1 MRRLPIFFLLDVS
14 ESMVGQPLNAVEEG
28 MKRIITSLRQDP
40 SALETAYI
48 SIIAFAGK
56 AKVLSPLTDIISFY
70 PPKLPI
76 GGGTSLGLGLITL
89 MREIDEKVVLKSS
102 TQQRDWKPLVF
113 LITDGKPTD
122 NTNEAVREWKEN
134 YASKATMVAI
144 TLGDYANVSI
154 LKQLTPH
161 VLLYEGSSDDDFKRF
176 FDWISAS
183 VQSHSQAIEQNRG
196 DKTGID
202 LQKMGTMLKEISD
215 EKPSNDT
222 PIDNN
227 TVVLTGRCQGNKQPY
242 LIKYEKAI
250 TELVLQKYVTSRNY
264 KLNGCYP
271 ITDEYFEWSTKESNH
286 EINISQ
292 LDGFPSCP
300 YCANASALASCGF
313 CQKNMCISGEGI
325 AICPWCN
332 GKNNFM
338 FTDEDF
344 SIQRGK
350 G

>member
-14 ESMVGQPLNAVEEG
+14 ESMVGQPLNSVEEG
-28 MKRIITSLRQDP
+28 MNRIVSSLRQDP

-56 AKVLSPLTDIISFY
+56 AEVLSPLTDIISFY

-89 MREIDEKVVLKSS
+89 MREIDKKVILRSS

-122 NTNEAVREWKEN
+122 NTKEAIQEWKDN
-134 YASKATMVAI
+134 YTNRATMVAI
-144 TLGDYANVSI
+144 TLGDCANISI

-161 VLLYEGSSDDDFKRF
+161 VLVYEGSSDDDFKRF

-183 VQSHSQAIEQNRG
+183 VQSHSQAIEQNRS
-196 DKTGID
+196 DKHGIN
-202 LQKMGTMLKEISD
+202 LQKMGDTLKKASD
-215 EKPSNDT
+215 EKSNV
-222 PIDNN
+222 DNN
-227 TVVLTGRCQGNKQPY
+227 TVVLTGRCQKSKQPY
-242 LIKYEKAI
+242 LIKYEKFV
-250 TELVLQKYVTSRNY
+250 TEPIFQKYVTAKNY

-271 ITDEYFEWSTKESNH
+271 ITEEYFKWSSKDDND

-300 YCANASALASCGF
+300 YCANISALASCGF
-313 CQKNMCISGEGI
+313 CHKNMCIGGEGV

-332 GKNNFM
+332 KKNRFI
-338 FTDEDF
+338 FTDDDF

>member
-1 MRRLPIFFLLDVS
+1 MRRLPIFFLLDIS
-14 ESMVGQPLNAVEEG
+14 ESMVGQPLNSVEEG
-28 MKRIITSLRQDP
+28 MSRIVSSLRQDP

-56 AKVLSPLTDIISFY
+56 AKVLSPLTDIVSFY

-76 GGGTSLGLGLITL
+76 GGGTSLGLGLTTL
-89 MREIDEKVVLKSS
+89 MREIDKKVILRSS

-122 NTNEAVREWKEN
+122 NTKEAIKEWKDN
-134 YASKATMVAI
+134 YTNRATMVAI
-144 TLGDYANVSI
+144 TLGDYANISI

-161 VLLYEGSSDDDFKRF
+161 VLVYEGSSDDEFKRF

-183 VQSHSQAIEQNRG
+183 VQSHNQAIEQNRG
-196 DKTGID
+196 DKQSIN
-202 LQKMGTMLKEISD
+202 LQKMGETLKKASD
-215 EKPSNDT
+215 EKSDV
-222 PIDNN
+222 DNN
-227 TVVLTGRCQGNKQPY
+227 TVVLIGRCQSNKQPY
-242 LIKYEKAI
+242 LIKYEKFI
-250 TELVLQKYVTSRNY
+250 TEPIFEKYVTSKNY

-271 ITDEYFEWSTKESNH
+271 ITEEYFEWSTKDSNH

-300 YCANASALASCGF
+300 YCANISALASCGV
-313 CQKNMCISGEGI
+313 CHKNMCISGEEV

-332 GKNNFM
+332 EKNRFI

>member
-14 ESMVGQPLNAVEEG
+14 ESMVGKPINSLEEG
-28 MKRIITSLRQDP
+28 MNRIVSSLRQDP

-56 AKVLSPLTDIISFY
+56 AEVLSPLTDIISFY

-76 GGGTSLGLGLITL
+76 GGGTSLGLGLTTL
-89 MREIDEKVVLKSS
+89 MREIDKKVILKSS

-122 NTNEAVREWKEN
+122 NTKQAIQEWKDN
-134 YASKATMVAI
+134 YAHKATMVAI
-144 TLGDYANVSI
+144 TLGDYANISI

-161 VLLYEGSSDDDFKRF
+161 VLVYEGSSDDEFKRF

-183 VQSHSQAIEQNRG
+183 VQSHSQAIEQNRN
-196 DKTGID
+196 DKQGIN
-202 LQKMGTMLKEISD
+202 LQKMGDTLKKASD
-215 EKPSNDT
+215 EKSN
-222 PIDNN
+222 IDNN
-227 TVVLTGRCQGNKQPY
+227 TVVLTGRCQSNKQPY
-242 LIKYEKAI
+242 LIKYEKFI
-250 TELVLQKYVTSRNY
+250 TESIFEKYVTARNY

-271 ITDEYFEWSTKESNH
+271 INEEYFEWSTKESNH

-300 YCANASALASCGF
+300 YCANISALASCGF
-313 CQKNMCISGEGI
+313 CHKNMCISGEEI

-332 GKNNFM
+332 EKNRFI

>member
-14 ESMVGQPLNAVEEG
+14 ESMVGQPLNSVEEG
-28 MKRIITSLRQDP
+28 MSRIVSSLRQDP
-40 SALETAYI
+40 SALETAHI

-56 AKVLSPLTDIISFY
+56 AKVISPLTDIISFY

-76 GGGTSLGLGLITL
+76 GGGTSLGLGLTTL
-89 MREIDEKVVLKSS
+89 MREIDEKIILKSS
-102 TQQRDWKPLVF
+102 TQQRDWKPLIF

-122 NTNEAVREWKEN
+122 NIKEAIKEWQDN
-134 YASKATMVAI
+134 YANKATMVAI
-144 TLGDYANVSI
+144 TLGDCANISI

-161 VLLYEGSSDDDFKRF
+161 VLVYEGSSDDEFKRF

-196 DKTGID
+196 DKQGIN
-202 LQKMGTMLKEISD
+202 LQKIGETLKKASD
-215 EKPSNDT
+215 EESNVDR
-222 PIDNN
+222 N

-242 LIKYEKAI
+242 LVKYEKFI
-250 TELVLQKYVTSRNY
+250 TEPIFEKYVTAKNY

-271 ITDEYFEWSTKESNH
+271 ITEEYFEWSTKDSNH

-300 YCANASALASCGF
+300 YCANISALASCGF
-313 CQKNMCISGEGI
+313 CHKNMCINGEEV

-332 GKNNFM
+332 EKNRFI

>member
-14 ESMVGQPLNAVEEG
+14 ESMVGQPLNSVEEG
-28 MKRIITSLRQDP
+28 MSRIVSSLRQDP

-56 AKVLSPLTDIISFY
+56 AKVLSPLTDIVSFY

-76 GGGTSLGLGLITL
+76 GGGTSLGLGLTTL
-89 MREIDEKVVLKSS
+89 MREIDKKVILRSS

-122 NTNEAVREWKEN
+122 NTKEAIKEWKDN
-134 YASKATMVAI
+134 YTNRATMVAI
-144 TLGDYANVSI
+144 TLGDYANISI

-161 VLLYEGSSDDDFKRF
+161 VLVYEGSSDDEFKRF

-196 DKTGID
+196 DKQSIN
-202 LQKMGTMLKEISD
+202 LQKMGETLKKASD
-215 EKPSNDT
+215 EKSDV
-222 PIDNN
+222 DNN
-227 TVVLTGRCQGNKQPY
+227 TVVLIGRCQSNKQPY
-242 LIKYEKAI
+242 LIKYEKFI
-250 TELVLQKYVTSRNY
+250 TEPIFEKYVTSKNY

-271 ITDEYFEWSTKESNH
+271 ITEEYFEWSTKDSNH

-300 YCANASALASCGF
+300 YCANISALASCGV
-313 CQKNMCISGEGI
+313 CHKNMCISGEEV

-332 GKNNFM
+332 EKNRFI